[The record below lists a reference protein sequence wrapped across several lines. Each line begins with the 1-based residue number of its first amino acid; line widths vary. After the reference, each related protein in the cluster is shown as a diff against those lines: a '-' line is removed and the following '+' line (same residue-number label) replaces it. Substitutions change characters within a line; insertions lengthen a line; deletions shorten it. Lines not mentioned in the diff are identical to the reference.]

1 MGGHHVPGGCGGM
14 GPNNKCGQGIDCN
27 FCDAPPSPSC
37 HICSMCSVWLIFC
50 FLSQDRKEADG
61 PEREELALENVG
73 VVSANKIVW
82 FCLPFHMRGKRTL
95 SM

>member
-1 MGGHHVPGGCGGM
+1 MGTMCQGAVGGWVPTTNAAKESIVTSAM
-14 GPNNKCGQGIDCN
+14 H
-27 FCDAPPSPSC
+27 PPSPSC
-37 HICSMCSVWLIFC
+37 HICSMCSAWLIFC

-82 FCLPFHMRGKRTL
+82 FCLPFHMRGKCTL